1 VDPAA
6 PATEALS
13 DEPLPP
19 AVDGAS
25 LPGPAVA
32 PPDPRRPNPADEPL
46 EESVAVEPARPVR
59 TAPREGADD
68 ADADE
73 ADDASDEPA
82 EPPEPVVSATATG
95 TDATAEPTPN
105 ATANAP
111 TRPTYRA

>member
-1 VDPAA
+1 VAPAA

-25 LPGPAVA
+25 LPGPAAVL
-32 PPDPRRPNPADEPL
+32 PEPRRPEPAGEPL
-46 EESVAVEPARPVR
+46 EESLAVEPARPVR
-59 TAPREGADD
+59 AAPREGADD
-68 ADADE
+68 AGDDE
-73 ADDASDEPA
+73 ADGASDEPA

-95 TDATAEPTPN
+95 TDATAEPTPS

>member
-1 VDPAA
+1 MAPAA

-19 AVDGAS
+19 AVDEAS
-25 LPGPAVA
+25 LSESAVT
-32 PPDPRRPNPADEPL
+32 PPDPRRPNSAGEPL

-59 TAPREGADD
+59 AAPREGADD
-68 ADADE
+68 ADDGE

-82 EPPEPVVSATATG
+82 EPAEPAVSATATG
-95 TDATAEPTPN
+95 TDASAEPTPN